1 MTSHDLL
8 EVLVK
13 KNQNTA
19 PGFEEGVLAG
29 IAAAR
34 GWAIPYVG
42 AARGWATPYV
52 GAAYGWT
59 KPRWDKGVQ
68 TASPMIQE
76 SMRKAATGVSSGF
89 ATVTPMIQERLDR
102 VGPRITEVIDTTT
115 PRVQETL
122 SKAGPA
128 LTSARG
134 KVVDGYIP
142 ALSYKLGEAADS
154 ASRSVA
160 EATIPPSVT
169 SAVTRMTGNK
179 KAARN
184 AQKAL
189 VAAGMQ
195 ASKELKKAQQS
206 QSKKGKGWLIF
217 GIIAA
222 AVTAGVAAWRAS
234 KPVEDPWR
242 TPAPVTP
249 TPSTPTTPVTPATAT
264 TTTETTT
271 TDAAATSGPDL
282 SAASEQAEAVN
293 KKVKDAPV
301 DLSDTAKHAAK
312 PGDAKS

>member
-13 KNQNTA
+13 KNEKTA

-34 GWAIPYVG
+34 GWAI
-42 AARGWATPYV
+42 PYV

-76 SMRKAATGVSSGF
+76 SMRKAATGVSTRY
-89 ATVTPMIQERLDR
+89 ATVSPLIQERLDR
-102 VGPRITEVIDTTT
+102 VGPRITQVIDTTT

-122 SKAGPA
+122 GKAGPA

-160 EATIPPSVT
+160 GATIPPSVA
-169 SAVTRMTGNK
+169 SVVTRVTGDK

-184 AQKAL
+184 AQKAF
-189 VAAGMQ
+189 VAAGLQ
-195 ASKELKKAQQS
+195 ASKELKKRQQE
-206 QSKKGKGWLIF
+206 QAKKGKGWLIF

-222 AVTAGVAAWRAS
+222 AMPAGVAAWRAS
-234 KPVEDPWR
+234 KPVEDPWK
-242 TPAPVTP
+242 TPAPVTQSTTTP
-249 TPSTPTTPVTPATAT
+249 PSTTTTPVTPTTAT
-264 TTTETTT
+264 TTTATTT
-271 TDAAATSGPDL
+271 AATTGTGTSGPDL
-282 SAASEQAEAVN
+282 TAASEQAKAAN

-312 PGDAKS
+312 PNDATS

>member
-1 MTSHDLL
+1 M
-8 EVLVK
+8 K
-13 KNQNTA
+13 KNEKTA

-34 GWAIPYVG
+34 GWAI
-42 AARGWATPYV
+42 PYV

-76 SMRKAATGVSSGF
+76 SMRKAATGVSTRY
-89 ATVTPMIQERLDR
+89 ATVSPLIQERLDQ
-102 VGPRITEVIDTTT
+102 VGPRITQVIDTTT

-122 SKAGPA
+122 GKAGPA
-128 LTSARG
+128 LTSAKG

-160 EATIPPSVT
+160 GATIPPSVA
-169 SAVTRMTGNK
+169 SMVTRVTGDK

-184 AQKAL
+184 AQKAF
-189 VAAGMQ
+189 VAAGLQ
-195 ASKELKKAQQS
+195 ASKELKKRQQE
-206 QSKKGKGWLIF
+206 QAKKGKGWLIV

-234 KPVEDPWR
+234 KPVEDPWK
-242 TPAPVTP
+242 TPAPVTQSATP
-249 TPSTPTTPVTPATAT
+249 PSTTTTPVTPTTATAT
-264 TTTETTT
+264 TTTATTT
-271 TDAAATSGPDL
+271 GTGTSGPDL
-282 SAASEQAEAVN
+282 TAASEQAKAAN
-293 KKVKDAPV
+293 KKVNDAPV

-312 PGDAKS
+312 PNDATS

>member
-1 MTSHDLL
+1 MTSHDPL
-8 EVLVK
+8 EELVK
-13 KNQNTA
+13 KNEKTA

-29 IAAAR
+29 IA
-34 GWAIPYVG
+34 

-68 TASPMIQE
+68 TATPRIQE
-76 SMRKAATGVSSGF
+76 GMRRAATGVSGGF
-89 ATVTPMIQERLDR
+89 ATVTPVIQERLDR
-102 VGPRITEVIDTTT
+102 VGPRITQVIDTTT

-122 SKAGPA
+122 GKAGPA
-128 LTSARG
+128 LTSARD

-142 ALSYKLGEAADS
+142 ALSYRLGEAADS

-160 EATIPPSVT
+160 SAEIPPSVT
-169 SAVTRMTGNK
+169 SVVTRMTGNK
-179 KAARN
+179 KAVRN

-195 ASKELKKAQQS
+195 ASKDLKKRQQS

-222 AVTAGVAAWRAS
+222 AITAGAAAWRAS
-234 KPVEDPWR
+234 KPVEDPWK
-242 TPAPVTP
+242 TPVPVST
-249 TPSTPTTPVTPATAT
+249 TPSAPATTTPVSTTAT
-264 TTTETTT
+264 TSNGTTT
-271 TDAAATSGPDL
+271 SPDL
-282 SAASEQAEAVN
+282 SKVEEQAAAAN
-293 KKVKDAPV
+293 KNVKEDRAI

-312 PGDAKS
+312 PKDATS